1 MSRHWHAVLAQQ
13 HGRDATLV
21 GNGVDGLRFGP
32 QPMPEDA
39 VVAEHYRLD
48 VGRPLVLSIGGIE
61 ARKNPVRLLQAFVRL
76 RRTHPRARL
85 LMVGGAS
92 LLDHHVIQQ
101 EFAQMLADSGLA
113 AGPSGPVTLTGPVPD
128 AHIAPLLRRADVVA
142 FPSLHEGFG
151 LVVLEALACGTPV
164 VVSRIAPFTEY
175 LTSSSVRFADPLDPA
190 SIAAALREALDPWV
204 RAGLRPNGL
213 ALAARMG
220 WAHCAARQEQLYF
233 SLMDKAAS
241 RGAALA
247 QPGYLS
253 DAGGCHA

>member
-1 MSRHWHAVLAQQ
+1 MP
-13 HGRDATLV
+13 GDA
-21 GNGVDGLRFGP
+21 
-32 QPMPEDA
+32 A
-39 VVAEHYRLD
+39 VAEQYRLD
-48 VGRPLVLSIGGIE
+48 ASRPLVLSIGGIE
-61 ARKNPVRLLQAFVRL
+61 ARKNPLRLLRAFVQL
-76 RRTHPRARL
+76 RRTHHRARL

-92 LLDHHVIQQ
+92 LLDHHAIQQ
-101 EFAQMLADSGLA
+101 DFVQLLSDSGLA
-113 AGPSGPVTLTGPVPD
+113 AGPNGPVTLTGPLPD
-128 AHIAPLLRRADVVA
+128 AQIAPLLRLADVVA

-220 WAHCAARQEQLYF
+220 WAPCAERQERLYF
-233 SLMDKAAS
+233 SLMDNTAPG
-241 RGAALA
+241 RALR
-247 QPGYLS
+247 PERRYLS
-253 DAGGCHA
+253 DTGGCHA